1 MVEFQQLR
9 SELDVLRERSKQT
22 NNPAERQALIRNAG
36 KLLADLEAAVQ
47 QSQKELAELRKR
59 PVVDVARV
67 SALRTKGLGW
77 KRIAS
82 ELGVGVGALY
92 RLAEAV
98 PKFEK
103 GSFEPSDLECRG
115 FSIVQP
121 TDKCQNSAQKLS
133 APSVTYSPL

>member
-1 MVEFQQLR
+1 MPGQRKMVKFQQLR
-9 SELDVLRERSKQT
+9 SELDVLRERLKQT

-92 RLAEAV
+92 RLAGG
-98 PKFEK
+98 
-103 GSFEPSDLECRG
+103 GSKIRERVF
-115 FSIVQP
+115 
-121 TDKCQNSAQKLS
+121 
-133 APSVTYSPL
+133 